1 MVKTEPIV
9 IDTNTIVGIGKHIL
23 NEYSK
28 NERKPLMKVIYDV
41 LKNKTD
47 GVLVTLFEN
56 YILFTSI
63 LSKYEF
69 IHSKKIKGNIPT
81 RRKIYDE
88 IIYYFKISQL
98 TFDGVSNFMTYEF
111 FENLLKYDIDLAD
124 GMQVLLASKK
134 STKNRGLIFV
144 TGNTKHIPKM
154 RKLWSNVYSVSDIYE
169 KLKKEGKLGRK
180 K

>member
-1 MVKTEPIV
+1 MEKTEPIV
-9 IDTNTIVGIGKHIL
+9 IDANIIIGIGDHIL

-28 NERKPLMKVIYDV
+28 NKRKPLMKIIYDV
-41 LKNKTD
+41 LENKTD

-69 IHSKKIKGNIPT
+69 MHSKERKGNMST

-88 IIYYFKISQL
+88 ITYHFKISQL
-98 TFDGVSNFMTYEF
+98 TFEGVSNFMTYEF

-124 GMQVLLASKK
+124 GMHVLLASKK
-134 STKNRGLIFV
+134 SAKNRGLIFV
-144 TGNTKHIPKM
+144 TGNTKHIPKIK
-154 RKLWSNVYSVSDIYE
+154 KLWSKVYSVSEIYK
-169 KLKKEGKLGRK
+169 KLKKEGKLGGNK
-180 K
+180 